1 MTVAVLGT
9 LAVLALVDSTSFG
22 TLLIPIWLMLAPG
35 RVRVARIVVFLAT
48 VAAFYL
54 VLGILLTAGVAAFSD
69 QLSDALDTTPVQV
82 VMLIGGVALVVV
94 AFRIGRGEDTG
105 EPGRLTTWRER
116 AVGDDGSVGGL
127 MALAVTAA
135 VIEAASMV
143 PYLAAIG
150 IIGTA
155 DLSWPLTLLVLAG
168 YCVVMILPALVLL
181 AGRIGAARLVEPV
194 LQRVNAWMVRN
205 GRENTAWIIGIVGFV
220 IAVTGLDGL
229 GLIDQIDTWSKG

>member
-1 MTVAVLGT
+1 MTLAVLGT

-82 VMLIGGVALVVV
+82 VMLIGGVALVVA
-94 AFRIGRGEDTG
+94 AFRIGRAKDTG
-105 EPGRLTTWRER
+105 EPGRLTAWRER
-116 AVGDDGSVGGL
+116 AVGDEGSVGGL

-155 DLSWPLTLLVLAG
+155 DLSWPLTFLVLAG

-181 AGRIGAARLVEPV
+181 VGRIGAARLVEP
-194 LQRVNAWMVRN
+194 LLRRVNDWMVRN
-205 GRENTAWIIGIVGFV
+205 GRENTAWILGIIGVYVAV
-220 IAVTGLDGL
+220 IGAAGL
-229 GLIDQIDTWSKG
+229 GLID